1 MVEDGEG
8 VGRVCL
14 RLYTCKEHTSS
25 TRIQVRST
33 SDVSLELRRFTAGVL
48 PSLLPHTV
56 GNIRP
61 VAQSAK

>member
-33 SDVSLELRRFTAGVL
+33 SDVSLELRR
-48 PSLLPHTV
+48 TV